1 MRSKNTGGMKL
12 SAEKRQKTIIRT
24 SIIGI
29 AANILLASFKAAVG
43 LLSGSI
49 AIVLDAVNNMSDA
62 MSSIITV
69 IGAKLAG
76 KPADKDHPQGHG
88 RYEYISAAVIA
99 AIILYA
105 GIAALVES
113 VKSMIEPG
121 TPEYSYITFIVVGSA
136 VVVKVLLG
144 LYVRRTGKA
153 CDSDALINSGTDAL
167 QDAVISLST
176 LVAAGVFL
184 IWGVSLEAYL
194 AAIISG
200 FIIKAGIDMIR
211 DTISKLIGERAGGEL
226 SGAVKKTICETEGV
240 FGAYDLVMNSYGPG
254 RWLASVHI
262 SVPDT
267 WTADKID
274 TVSREIAERVAEK
287 NNVFLTAIGI
297 YSHNT
302 SDDEAIAIRSKVT
315 ELVTSFEY
323 VLQIHG
329 FFCDQ
334 EKRKIRFDVVI
345 DFAAPEPEK
354 LIEEIRIS
362 VRELC
367 PDYDIIIQPD
377 SDFTDV

>member
-1 MRSKNTGGMKL
+1 MSSKN
-12 SAEKRQKTIIRT
+12 RQKIIIRT

-29 AANILLASFKAAVG
+29 AANVLLAGFKAAVG
-43 LLSGSI
+43 LLSSSI

-62 MSSIITV
+62 LSSIITV

-76 KPADKDHPQGHG
+76 KPADRDHPQGHG

-113 VKSMIEPG
+113 IKSMIHPEL
-121 TPEYSYITFIVVGSA
+121 PEYSYVTFIVVGVA
-136 VVVKVLLG
+136 VIVKIILG
-144 LYVRRTGKA
+144 LYFRRTGKG
-153 CDSDALINSGTDAL
+153 CDSDALVNSGTDAL
-167 QDAVISLST
+167 QDAVISFST
-176 LVAAGVFL
+176 LVAASVYL

-194 AAIISG
+194 GAIISG
-200 FIIKAGIDMIR
+200 FIIKAGIEMIR
-211 DTISKLIGERAGGEL
+211 DTVSKLLGERAGKEL
-226 SGAVKKTICETEGV
+226 SDAVKQTICETEGV
-240 FGAYDLVMNSYGPG
+240 YGAFDLVMNSYGPG

-274 TVSREIAERVAEK
+274 TVSRDIAERVAEK
-287 NNVFLTAIGI
+287 NSVFLTAIGI

-302 SDDEAIAIRSKVT
+302 GDDEVIATRSKVT
-315 ELVTSFEY
+315 ELVTGFEY
-323 VLQIHG
+323 ILQMHG

-334 EKRKIRFDVVI
+334 EKKQIRFDVVI

-354 LIEEIRIS
+354 LIEEIRTA
-362 VRELC
+362 VGELC
-367 PDYDIIIQPD
+367 PGYDIMIQPD